1 VIAVGVTLQ
10 PDRVYLDLV
19 EPLARDYAGYVE
31 VAPETLWRRSDDGRF
46 VPNGYHARLRNW
58 LAERRLPV
66 VGHGTGLSLGSI
78 DPADEPRFQQ
88 WLERI
93 REDHAVF
100 GFEWYTDHLGASS
113 LAGRA
118 ITLPMPLPLVA
129 ATADR
134 VAQRLARLATIVRD
148 VGFENTV
155 HYFLL
160 GESRA
165 EPTWIRRALAAEH
178 SWLLLD
184 LHNLFTME
192 QNLGLDR
199 QGWLDAIDLT
209 RVIEIHISGG
219 VDSPPGWLPNDRQI
233 RLDSHDAE
241 VPEAVWTM
249 LESVLDRCPNVRGV
263 TLERMEGSL
272 DASNVGCFESEIVR
286 LREILD
292 GRSH

>member
-1 VIAVGVTLQ
+1 MIAVGVTLQ

-78 DPADEPRFQQ
+78 DPGDEPRFQQ

-160 GESRA
+160 GDGRH
-165 EPTWIRRALAAEH
+165 EPAWIRRALAAEN

-192 QNLGLDR
+192 QNLGLDSDA
-199 QGWLDAIDLT
+199 WLAAIDVS
-209 RVIEIHISGG
+209 RVIEIHVSGG
-219 VDSPPGWLPNDRQI
+219 VDSPAGWLPDGRRL
-233 RLDSHDAE
+233 RLDSHDAD

-249 LESVLDRCPNVRGV
+249 LDSVLGRCPNLRGV

-272 DASNVGCFESEIVR
+272 DDSNIDRFRAELIR
-286 LREILD
+286 LRSVVN
-292 GRSH
+292 GRPR